1 MKNQKGLTLPGTIVL
16 VLLIAFIVFG
26 VIYFIRIQTAKEGL
40 EDLKTDL
47 LLVQA
52 KVRKLSADY
61 TLEKNEEVLVGT
73 KLTDMQED
81 ETIKEFLNNNSIDI
95 NEKKKKYYVLNQDNL
110 NELEL
115 SKIKLEPNS
124 YYIVEYTEGEV
135 YYTKGFEYIDGNN
148 YYDMNNIE
156 SLKLEQ

>member
-52 KVRKLSADY
+52 IVWKISADY

-73 KLTDMQED
+73 KLTDMQEEMIRGIQQQIRVCVPDLD
-81 ETIKEFLNNNSIDI
+81 ERVRQQE
-95 NEKKKKYYVLNQDNL
+95 EA
-110 NELEL
+110 LERA
-115 SKIKLEPNS
+115 SQ
-124 YYIVEYTEGEV
+124 
-135 YYTKGFEYIDGNN
+135 
-148 YYDMNNIE
+148 
-156 SLKLEQ
+156 EQTM

>member
-52 KVRKLSADY
+52 KVRKISADY
-61 TLEKNEEVLVGT
+61 TLEKMKRYL
-73 KLTDMQED
+73 
-81 ETIKEFLNNNSIDI
+81 
-95 NEKKKKYYVLNQDNL
+95 
-110 NELEL
+110 
-115 SKIKLEPNS
+115 
-124 YYIVEYTEGEV
+124 
-135 YYTKGFEYIDGNN
+135 
-148 YYDMNNIE
+148 
-156 SLKLEQ
+156 LEQSLRICRKTKQ

>member
-52 KVRKLSADY
+52 KVRKISADY

-95 NEKKKKYYVLNQDNL
+95 NEKNKKYYV
-110 NELEL
+110 
-115 SKIKLEPNS
+115 
-124 YYIVEYTEGEV
+124 
-135 YYTKGFEYIDGNN
+135 
-148 YYDMNNIE
+148 
-156 SLKLEQ
+156 